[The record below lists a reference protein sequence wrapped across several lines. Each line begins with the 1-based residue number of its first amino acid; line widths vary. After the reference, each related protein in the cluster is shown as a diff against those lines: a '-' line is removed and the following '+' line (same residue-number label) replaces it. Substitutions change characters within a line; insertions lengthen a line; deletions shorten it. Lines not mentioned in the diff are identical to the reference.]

1 VRAAAHRINA
11 APSKSLKYYTRV
23 VQRGVFVCVGVCVG
37 VRRADKE
44 WRRLVQSVL
53 EEDHFFLFAFWL
65 LFLYYPFNFGPKSPR
80 GRARS
85 RRIFFGRKRPIFN
98 SLSFEQNQT
107 AKNKHPKLF
116 A

>member
-23 VQRGVFVCVGVCVG
+23 VQRSVFVCVGVCVG

-53 EEDHFFLFAFWL
+53 EEDHFFFVRFLAALFVL
-65 LFLYYPFNFGPKSPR
+65 
-80 GRARS
+80 
-85 RRIFFGRKRPIFN
+85 
-98 SLSFEQNQT
+98 SL
-107 AKNKHPKLF
+107 
-116 A
+116 